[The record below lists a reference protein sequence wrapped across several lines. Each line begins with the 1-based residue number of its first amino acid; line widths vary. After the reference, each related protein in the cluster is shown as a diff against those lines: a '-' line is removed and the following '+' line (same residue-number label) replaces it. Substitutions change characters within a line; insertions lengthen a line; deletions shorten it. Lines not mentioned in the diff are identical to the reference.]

1 MKPTAFHKSRHANR
15 ERSDLLR
22 GRALVDVLAFGQG
35 RMDRRFLARR
45 HRRAPMRV
53 PVLGDGEPSEDSD
66 DEKPGVRRARQ
77 ARQAGEV
84 WRAHG
89 EIDRP
94 QAVVQFPR
102 SVSTVRLAYYFFC
115 E

>member
-1 MKPTAFHKSRHANR
+1 MN
-15 ERSDLLR
+15 
-22 GRALVDVLAFGQG
+22 
-35 RMDRRFLARR
+35 RRFLARC

-66 DEKPGVRRARQ
+66 DEKPGVRRAWQ

-89 EIDRP
+89 GIDRP

-102 SVSTVRLAYYFFC
+102 SVSTVRLSYHFFC